1 MSSTEIR
8 ITGAHEA
15 SYQLGEPMFVYEANA
30 LLGILDPVPV
40 MNDGTRLHIEAFSP
54 TQVVLDE
61 QRHIGRLIFFEIC
74 AFVSEQFPQIQA
86 ISFSF
91 ARPIASLGGPAQQ
104 AAARA
109 HALERIGVEDLQ
121 IVPMTSGLHVVSGT
135 WPYSSRNYA
144 ALSVALEEQRAI
156 YRAEP
161 ISRRVRRSGG
171 IASAIRRL
179 FG

>member
-1 MSSTEIR
+1 
-8 ITGAHEA
+8 
-15 SYQLGEPMFVYEANA
+15 MFVYEANT

-91 ARPIASLGGPAQQ
+91 ARPIASLGG
-104 AAARA
+104 RRNRRL
-109 HALERIGVEDLQ
+109 HA
-121 IVPMTSGLHVVSGT
+121 PMR
-135 WPYSSRNYA
+135 SSASASR
-144 ALSVALEEQRAI
+144 
-156 YRAEP
+156 
-161 ISRRVRRSGG
+161 ISR
-171 IASAIRRL
+171 
-179 FG
+179 